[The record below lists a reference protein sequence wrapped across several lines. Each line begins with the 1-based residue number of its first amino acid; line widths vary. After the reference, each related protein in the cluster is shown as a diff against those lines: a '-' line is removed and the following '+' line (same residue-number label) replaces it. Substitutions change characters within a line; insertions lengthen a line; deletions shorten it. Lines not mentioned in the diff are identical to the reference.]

1 VANRPHIL
9 ILGDVGRTGPEW
21 LSRLGLD
28 GDVMRA
34 DSWAAAL
41 DVLQR
46 QSCAA
51 DPVAGAPGLGA
62 LAANPAD
69 GPLFAELANLVQG
82 QEILA
87 AAPDGVAV
95 VDFDLRIRW
104 ANPAFEAWCGS
115 PARGRGFYEALGSPE
130 IVGPDY
136 CPFQT
141 ALAYLPPSATPSP
154 HDTAAHQ
161 PDAPAR
167 GSLIASARLQG
178 RGGRWIDLHVTP
190 IRPHGAG
197 PLLLVVGRDVTPLVV
212 QQQKLDAVHK
222 AGRELAALA
231 PEQLAEMSVAERVEL
246 LKDNIRRFTRDF
258 LKYEVIEIRLLDP
271 QTGRLEPLVQEG
283 MTPLAS
289 HRELV
294 PGTEGQGVTGYVA
307 ATGKSYLCP
316 DTAADPLYIQ
326 GAPGAHSSLTVP
338 LIFQDRVIGT
348 FNVES
353 PRPNAFGE
361 DDLQFAEMF
370 SHEIAFALKTLEL
383 LSVEKS
389 TTVSQ
394 SVEAVSREVALPVD
408 DILAAATSMLER
420 YIGHDPEMANKL
432 RKILVGAR
440 SIKQCIQKVGE
451 DIAPAAGVR
460 VAGGTPAS
468 KPPPLKGVRVLVAD
482 NDDRVRRS
490 AHGLLGRWG
499 CVVETARDGQ
509 EAVTMARLSTYDVVL
524 ADIRLPD
531 MDGYEAYVQ
540 LREAQPQARV
550 ILMTG
555 YGYDSKHVLVR
566 ARQNGLRCVLY
577 KPFRVD
583 QLLDALTKPALG
595 QAPGEGPPPA
605 AEAVPDGVGSGSRK
619 TPETQTLPVPR
630 PAQP

>member
-9 ILGDVGRTGPEW
+9 VLGDVWLTGPEW
-21 LSRLGLD
+21 LRRLGLD
-28 GDVMRA
+28 GDVVCA
-34 DSWAAAL
+34 ESWAAAL
-41 DVLQR
+41 DVLRR
-46 QSCAA
+46 QACDA
-51 DPVAGAPGLGA
+51 V
-62 LAANPAD
+62 AANPTDA
-69 GPLFAELANLVQG
+69 PLFAALANLVQG
-82 QEILA
+82 QEVLA

-104 ANPAFEAWCGS
+104 ANPAFEAWCGG
-115 PARGRGFYEALGSPE
+115 PPQGRGFYEVLGSPE

-141 ALAYLPPSATPSP
+141 ALAYLPPSGTPSP
-154 HDTAAHQ
+154 PIPLPQ
-161 PDAPAR
+161 GERGERRPDSAPVT
-167 GSLIASARLQG
+167 ASARLQC
-178 RGGRWIDLHVTP
+178 RGGRWIDLRVTP
-190 IRPHGAG
+190 IRPAHGPG
-197 PLLLVVGRDVTPLVV
+197 PLLIVIGRDVTSLVL

-246 LKDNIRRFTRDF
+246 LKNNIRRFTRD
-258 LKYEVIEIRLLDP
+258 LLQYEVIEIRVLDP

-283 MTPLAS
+283 MTPLAT

-294 PGTEGQGVTGYVA
+294 AGTEGQGVTGYVA
-307 ATGKSYLCP
+307 ATGKCYLCP

-383 LSVEKS
+383 LSAEKS

-451 DIAPAAGVR
+451 DIAPSAGMH
-460 VAGGTPAS
+460 VAGGTPA
-468 KPPPLKGVRVLVAD
+468 PQVQPLKGVRVLVAD

-499 CVVETARDGQ
+499 CVVETARDGR
-509 EAVTMARLSTYDVVL
+509 EAVTMARLSTYDAIL

-566 ARQNGLRCVLY
+566 ARQDGLRWVLY

-583 QLLDALTKPALG
+583 QLLDALTKPPLEGETRSGGGA
-595 QAPGEGPPPA
+595 APVA
-605 AEAVPDGVGSGSRK
+605 DTVPDGHGARSGKTSEPQPHGSD
-619 TPETQTLPVPR
+619 PVAGAPGLC
-630 PAQP
+630 